1 MILCISRLTS
11 VGTGRVFAGT
21 CKGAS
26 LPSLTCADPLA
37 TAIAVQASA
46 WTSVRYMHNFV
57 SSVRLLSL
65 RLSNLVLGQLTASA
79 LHSIFA
85 PLCARRSMRPC
96 SIESRAVPCSSGVG
110 PEGNLR
116 YFARSTQ

>member
-1 MILCISRLTS
+1 MILCISGLTS

-37 TAIAVQASA
+37 IAVQASA
-46 WTSVRYMHNFV
+46 RSSVRYMHNFL

-79 LHSIFA
+79 LHSVFA

-96 SIESRAVPCSSGVG
+96 SIESRTVPCSSGVG

-116 YFARSTQ
+116 YFASSTQ